1 MDGVFDMAPFYAAGG
16 FIFLHRDLRYQGTAA
31 GQHDPAAIP
40 LDQIAW
46 PELAS
51 YDARVSGIQRPDFMR
66 LWLSQHGGT
75 GFALRHAGGL
85 SGYGFLRLCRN
96 GCKIGP
102 LYADN
107 AEVARRL
114 LASLLATVPG
124 QPVSLDLPEPNEAAL
139 RLMAEFGWTQT
150 FGCAR
155 MVNGT
160 PAAFP
165 VAEVFGVTSFE
176 FG

>member
-16 FIFLHRDLRYQGTAA
+16 FTFLHRDLRYQGTAA
-31 GQHDPAAIP
+31 GQCDPAAITI
-40 LDQIAW
+40 DQVAW
-46 PELAS
+46 PELAA

-66 LWLSQHGGT
+66 LWLSQTGGT
-75 GFALRHAGGL
+75 GFALRHAGNL
-85 SGYGFLRLCRN
+85 SGYGFLRPCRS
-96 GCKIGP
+96 GGKIGP

-114 LASLLATVPG
+114 LASLLATIPG
-124 QPVSLDLPEPNEAAL
+124 QPVSLDVPEPNEAAL
-139 RLMAEFGWTQT
+139 RLMGELGWTQT

-155 MVNGT
+155 MVSGT

-165 VAEVFGVTSFE
+165 VTEVFGVTSFE